1 MPNVQEPENSSSD
14 PRWIVLRVSR
24 INLLINAVGVLVALA
39 MLGLVALPLWARI
52 GLAAA
57 FVAAFLWDLR
67 LILLKSRQ
75 SVGAFYLFDRDDAPT
90 ADAASPQASKLSIRV
105 RYAQLSGLQLSREA
119 EGIIF
124 SGAFVSPWF
133 TALRYAL
140 PQDPRWRKWWP
151 HIIPLWPDSLA
162 AEPFRKVRVALKWK

>member
-1 MPNVQEPENSSSD
+1 MPIVQESENALSD
-14 PRWIVLRVSR
+14 PRWVVLRVSR

-39 MLGLVALPLWARI
+39 MLGLVPLPLWVRI
-52 GLAAA
+52 VLAAA
-57 FVAAFLWDLR
+57 FIGAFVWDLR
-67 LILLKSRQ
+67 LILLKSRA

-105 RYAQLSGLQLSREA
+105 RYAALSGLQLSREA
-119 EGIIF
+119 DGIIL

-133 TALRYAL
+133 TALRYSL

-151 HIIPLWPDSLA
+151 HIIPIWPDSLA

>member
-1 MPNVQEPENSSSD
+1 MPNVQEPENASSD
-14 PRWIVLRVSR
+14 PRWIVLRISR
-24 INLLINAVGVLVALA
+24 INLLINAVGVLAALA
-39 MLGLVALPLWARI
+39 MLGLVALPLWVRI
-52 GLAAA
+52 GLAVA

-67 LILLKSRQ
+67 LILLKSRH

-90 ADAASPQASKLSIRV
+90 ADTAVPQPAKLGIRV

-119 EGIIF
+119 EGIVL
-124 SGAFVSPWF
+124 SGAFVSPLF

>member
-1 MPNVQEPENSSSD
+1 MPNVQEPENALSD

-24 INLLINAVGVLVALA
+24 INLLIDLVGVLLALGI
-39 MLGLVALPLWARI
+39 LGLVPLPLLLRI
-52 GLAAA
+52 GLAVIFLAA
-57 FVAAFLWDLR
+57 FVWDLR

-90 ADAASPQASKLSIRV
+90 TAVTSPQAAKLGIRV
-105 RYAQLSGLQLSREA
+105 RYTMLSALQLSREA
-119 EGIIF
+119 EGIIL

-133 TALRYAL
+133 TAVRYAL

-151 HIIPLWPDSLA
+151 HIIPLWPDGLA

>member
-1 MPNVQEPENSSSD
+1 MPNVQEPENASSD
-14 PRWIVLRVSR
+14 PRWMVLRVSR
-24 INLLINAVGVLVALA
+24 INLLINAVGVLAALA
-39 MLGLVALPLWARI
+39 MLGLVALPLWVRI
-52 GLAAA
+52 GLAVA
-57 FVAAFLWDLR
+57 FVAAFLCDLR
-67 LILLKSRQ
+67 LILLKSRH

-90 ADAASPQASKLSIRV
+90 ADATSPQPAKLGIRV

-119 EGIIF
+119 EGIVL

-133 TALRYAL
+133 TAVRYAL

-162 AEPFRKVRVALKWK
+162 AEPFRKARVALKWK

>member
-1 MPNVQEPENSSSD
+1 MPNVQEPENALSD
-14 PRWIVLRVSR
+14 PRWMVLRVSR
-24 INLLINAVGVLVALA
+24 INLLVNAVGVLAALA
-39 MLGLVALPLWARI
+39 MLGLVALPLWVRI
-52 GLAAA
+52 GLAVA

-67 LILLKSRQ
+67 LILMKSRQ
-75 SVGAFYLFDRDDAPT
+75 SVGAFYLFDRDDTPT
-90 ADAASPQASKLSIRV
+90 ADVTSTQPAKLGIRV

-119 EGIIF
+119 EGNIL

-133 TALRYAL
+133 TALRYSL

>member
-1 MPNVQEPENSSSD
+1 MPNVQEPENALSD

-24 INLLINAVGVLVALA
+24 INLLIDLVGVLLALGI
-39 MLGLVALPLWARI
+39 LGLVPLPLLLRI
-52 GLAAA
+52 GLAVIFLAA
-57 FVAAFLWDLR
+57 FVWDLR

-75 SVGAFYLFDRDDAPT
+75 SVGAFYLFDRDDAAT
-90 ADAASPQASKLSIRV
+90 TDVTLPQAAKLGIRV
-105 RYAQLSGLQLSREA
+105 RYTMLSALQLSREA
-119 EGIIF
+119 EGIIL

-133 TALRYAL
+133 TAVRYAL

-151 HIIPLWPDSLA
+151 HIIPLWPDGLA

>member
-1 MPNVQEPENSSSD
+1 MPNVQEPENASSD

-24 INLLINAVGVLVALA
+24 INLLINAVGVLAALA
-39 MLGLVALPLWARI
+39 MLGLVALPLWLRI
-52 GLAAA
+52 GLAVA

-67 LILLKSRQ
+67 LILLKSRH

-90 ADAASPQASKLSIRV
+90 ADTAVPQPAKLGIRV

-119 EGIIF
+119 EGIVL

>member
-24 INLLINAVGVLVALA
+24 INLLINAVGVLLALA

-67 LILLKSRQ
+67 LILLKSHQ

-90 ADAASPQASKLSIRV
+90 ADTAALFNQC
-105 RYAQLSGLQLSREA
+105 Q
-119 EGIIF
+119 
-124 SGAFVSPWF
+124 FVGG
-133 TALRYAL
+133 
-140 PQDPRWRKWWP
+140 
-151 HIIPLWPDSLA
+151 
-162 AEPFRKVRVALKWK
+162 V

>member
-24 INLLINAVGVLVALA
+24 INLLINAVGVLLALA

-57 FVAAFLWDLR
+57 FVAAFVWDLR
-67 LILLKSRQ
+67 LILLKSHQ

-90 ADAASPQASKLSIRV
+90 ADTAAPQPAKQGIRV

-119 EGIIF
+119 EGIIL
-124 SGAFVSPWF
+124 SGALVSPWF

-162 AEPFRKVRVALKWK
+162 AEPFRQVRVALKWK